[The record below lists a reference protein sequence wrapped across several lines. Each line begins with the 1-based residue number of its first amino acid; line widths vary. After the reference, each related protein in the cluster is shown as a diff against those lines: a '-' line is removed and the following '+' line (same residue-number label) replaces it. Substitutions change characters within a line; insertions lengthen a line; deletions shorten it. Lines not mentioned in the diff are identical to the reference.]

1 MHKKCLVLVSQSWVE
16 LSWDTIQSKQRG
28 RYVIIL
34 TFALMLT
41 ISNRGNQMPPS
52 PIRKLVPYAEAAKKK
67 GVKVYHLNIGQ
78 PDIETPPAILDAVRN
93 ADIKVLE
100 YSHSAGNESYRRKL
114 VQYYKS
120 VGINVSHDQILITT
134 GGSEAIMFGFF
145 TCLNPG
151 DEVIIPEP
159 FYANYNGF
167 ACAAGVNVVPIT
179 SSIETGFALPPISD
193 FEKVITDKTKAI
205 IICSPNNP
213 TGYLYSRE
221 EMEALKEICIKY
233 NLYLFSDEAYREF
246 CYDGEYVSAMHL
258 NGLEQHV
265 VLMDTISKRYSA
277 CGARLGAFV
286 TKNKAVYDA
295 AMKFAQARLS
305 PPGLAQIMGEAAVDL
320 PESYFDAPK
329 AEYLLRRNLLVSRL
343 NAMPGVFCP
352 NPGGAFY
359 AIAKLPIDD
368 SDKFC
373 QWLLEEFSYNNQTVM
388 LAPATGF
395 YGTAGLGKNEV
406 RLAYVLNLDALNA
419 AMDCLERAL
428 EVYPGKVKTEEKA
441 AAMVK

>member
-1 MHKKCLVLVSQSWVE
+1 MLNISL
-16 LSWDTIQSKQRG
+16 RG
-28 RYVIIL
+28 Q
-34 TFALMLT
+34 
-41 ISNRGNQMPPS
+41 QMPPS

-67 GVKVYHLNIGQ
+67 GIRVFHLNIGQ
-78 PDIETPPAILDAVRN
+78 PDIETPPAILDAVRH

-114 VQYYKS
+114 VEYYKKT
-120 VGINVSHDQILITT
+120 GIDIRYDQIIITT

-167 ACAAGVNVVPIT
+167 ACAAGINVVPIT
-179 SSIETGFALPPISD
+179 ARIENGFALPPVSE
-193 FEKVITDKTKAI
+193 FRKVITPKTRAI

-213 TGYLYSRE
+213 TGYVYSRE
-221 EMEALKEICIKY
+221 EMEAVKELCLKY
-233 NLYLFSDEAYREF
+233 DLYLFSDEAYREF
-246 CYDGEYVSAMHL
+246 CYDNENGNDYVSAMHL
-258 NGLEQHV
+258 SGMEDHV

-286 TKNKAVYDA
+286 TKNKAVYDS

-320 PESYFDAPK
+320 PDSYFEIPK
-329 AEYLLRRNLLVSRL
+329 AEYLARRNLMVHRL
-343 NAMPGVFCP
+343 NAMRGVYCP
-352 NPGGAFY
+352 KPGGAFY
-359 AIAKLPIDD
+359 AIARLPIDD
-368 SDKFC
+368 CDKFC
-373 QWLLEEFSYNNQTVM
+373 QWLLESFNHKNQTVM

-406 RLAYVLNLDALNA
+406 RLAYVLNLDALNT
-419 AMDCLERAL
+419 AMDCLEEAL
-428 EVYPGKVKTEEKA
+428 LQYPGRILNEKKA
-441 AAMVK
+441 SLAEK

>member
-1 MHKKCLVLVSQSWVE
+1 
-16 LSWDTIQSKQRG
+16 
-28 RYVIIL
+28 
-34 TFALMLT
+34 MLT
-41 ISNRGNQMPPS
+41 ISDRGQQMPAS
-52 PIRKLVPYAEAAKKK
+52 PIRKLVPFAEAAKKK
-67 GVKVYHLNIGQ
+67 GTRVYHLNIGQ
-78 PDIETPPAILDAVRN
+78 PDIETPAPILDAVKH

-114 VQYYKS
+114 VEYYKR
-120 VGINVSHDQILITT
+120 VGIEVTHDQIMITT
-134 GGSEAIMFGFF
+134 GGSEAILFGFF

-167 ACAAGVNVVPIT
+167 ACTASVTVVPIT
-179 SSIETGFALPPISD
+179 SRIETGFALPPIAE
-193 FEKVITDKTKAI
+193 FEKVITPRTRAI
-205 IICSPNNP
+205 VVCNPNNP

-221 EMEALKEICIKY
+221 EMEALREICLKHD
-233 NLYLFSDEAYREF
+233 LYLFSDEAYREF
-246 CYDGEYVSAMHL
+246 CYDGEYISAMQL
-258 NGLEQHV
+258 KGLEENV

-277 CGARLGAFV
+277 CGARIGALV
-286 TKNKAVYDA
+286 TKNKKVYDA

-320 PESYFDAPK
+320 PDSYFDEPK
-329 AEYLLRRNLLVSRL
+329 AEYQRRRDKLVSRL

-359 AIAKLPIDD
+359 AIARLPIDD

-373 QWLLEEFSYNNQTVM
+373 QWLLEEFEYNNQTVM

-395 YGTAGLGKNEV
+395 YGTPGLGKDEV
-406 RLAYVLNLDALNA
+406 RLAYVLNLEAIDA
-419 AMDCLERAL
+419 AMDCLEKAL
-428 EVYPGKVKTEEKA
+428 EVYPGRVEKVAVA
-441 AAMVK
+441 AERVAG